1 MVTKIEIVK
10 TIDKTDS
17 YYIYMYSKTILTL
30 KSKQNV

>member
-17 YYIYMYSKTILTL
+17 YYIYSKTPLTL